1 MAKELYE
8 RLGVSETASEQQ
20 ILEAYNRK
28 CADSAPEM
36 QASLKEAYDILSDL
50 EQRAY
55 YDIRGTKPGRR
66 HRRSTTS
73 SGSGSRETITNIRTA
88 LNMVFMLGAL
98 ITVILYVMHLSG
110 GSSTPFFWACGISL
124 AIKIVE
130 YLLRLFR

>member
-8 RLGVSETASEQQ
+8 RLGVSETATEQQ
-20 ILEAYNRK
+20 ILEAYQRK
-28 CADSAPEM
+28 LSEFPDKESD
-36 QASLKEAYDILSDL
+36 LKEAYEVLSDL
-50 EQRAY
+50 EKRAY
-55 YDIRGTKPGRR
+55 YDVRGSKPG
-66 HRRSTTS
+66 HRQKRTTS
-73 SGSGSRETITNIRTA
+73 ASNAEKAETITKIRTA

-110 GSSTPFFWACGISL
+110 GSSTPFFWACGVSL